1 VTDGASGVRAGGT
14 DRGTAPPTLSVV
26 IPTRQPWSHFGDRFA
41 SLIDEMR
48 DVGGEVVV
56 LAGPGPEVDDGT
68 LRVMTTS
75 EQNLLSLRAR
85 AACAARGAIVAMA
98 EDHAVP
104 VPGWSHAVLRAHHER
119 PAAAGIVGCL
129 LNATDGTVAGRA
141 NFLAFAAPYTPPMP
155 AVPSWRPPP
164 LSTLSFK
171 RDVLGGLDDRPGG
184 LENELVPRLFR
195 DGRLVADDRVHVMHH
210 QDCSSLWSVQN
221 SYWATRAAYGYA
233 EDRHDPRRRR
243 EIISWVVTHM
253 PQMVWREA
261 HGAHRPVRGQYGEL
275 AIVATYA
282 AAGAIGA
289 VVGTLAGPGAAP
301 CRTE

>member
-1 VTDGASGVRAGGT
+1 MTDGADGVRGGGT
-14 DRGTAPPTLSVV
+14 DRPRASPTLSLV

-41 SLIDEMR
+41 SLLEEMR

-56 LAGPGPEVDDGT
+56 LAGPGVEVDDGT

-85 AACAARGAIVAMA
+85 AACAARGPIVALA

-104 VPGWSHAVLRAHHER
+104 VPGWSHAVLRAHDEH

-129 LNATDGTVAGRA
+129 LNTADDTVAGRA
-141 NFLAFAAPYTPPMP
+141 NFLAFAAPYAPPMP

-164 LSTLSFK
+164 LSAVSFK
-171 RDVLGGLDDRPGG
+171 RDALAGLDDRPGG
-184 LENELVPRLFR
+184 LENVLVPRLFR
-195 DGRLVADDRVHVMHH
+195 DGRLVADDRVRVMHH
-210 QDCSSLWSVQN
+210 QVCSSVWSVRN
-221 SYWATRAAYGYA
+221 SYWSTRAAYGYA
-233 EDRHDPRRRR
+233 EDRHDPQRRR
-243 EIISWVVTHM
+243 EIISWVVTNM

-261 HGAHRPVRGQYGEL
+261 HAAHRPVRGGYGEL
-275 AIVATYA
+275 AIAASYA

-289 VVGTLAGPGAAP
+289 VVGTLAGPGTAP
-301 CRTE
+301 YRTE

>member
-1 VTDGASGVRAGGT
+1 MTDGTDGVRAGST
-14 DRGTAPPTLSVV
+14 DRDSAPPTLSVV
-26 IPTRQPWSHFGDRFA
+26 IPTRQPWSHFSDRFA
-41 SLIDEMR
+41 PLIEEMR
-48 DVGGEVVV
+48 DVGGELVV
-56 LAGPGPEVDDGT
+56 LAGPGAAIDDGT

-75 EQNLLSLRAR
+75 DQNLLSLRAR
-85 AACAARGAIVAMA
+85 AVCAARGPIVAVA

-104 VPGWSHAVLRAHHER
+104 VPGWSHAVLRAHHEH
-119 PAAAGIVGCL
+119 PTAAGIVGCL
-129 LNATDGTVAGRA
+129 LNAAGDTVAGRA
-141 NFLAFAAPYTPPMP
+141 NFLAFAGPYSPPMP

-184 LENELVPRLFR
+184 LEHELVPRLFR
-195 DGRLVADDRVHVMHH
+195 DGRLAADDRVRIMHH
-210 QDCSSLWSVQN
+210 QPCSGVWAVRN

-233 EDRHDPRRRR
+233 EDRHDAHRRR
-243 EIISWVVTHM
+243 EIISWVVTQM

-261 HGAHRPVRGQYGEL
+261 HAAQRPVRGQYGEL
-275 AIVATYA
+275 AIVASYA
-282 AAGAIGA
+282 AAGAVGA